1 MNPDKLTIM
10 WNKAVKRQAINALNS
25 STPYLVKRRGDARLL
40 NQKGSRLSR
49 HRTSAATTFSAP
61 YAERERHIN
70 FLRDYDFTY
79 PHAITLS
86 IDELESLLTRWM
98 AATFPAGSI
107 AYPSIANGFY
117 GESTSW
123 AICLNDRAEI
133 DRKHLSQALNEFDAK
148 KEIALDHEWP
158 QSNDRAPAEVSH
170 STASICNKLVEK
182 AILEHITPPFP
193 YGIEKS
199 FSLGDEIVFISPY
212 V

>member
-1 MNPDKLTIM
+1 
-10 WNKAVKRQAINALNS
+10 
-25 STPYLVKRRGDARLL
+25 
-40 NQKGSRLSR
+40 
-49 HRTSAATTFSAP
+49 
-61 YAERERHIN
+61 
-70 FLRDYDFTY
+70 
-79 PHAITLS
+79 
-86 IDELESLLTRWM
+86 M

-123 AICLNDRAEI
+123 AICLNDLAEI
-133 DRKHLSQALNEFDAK
+133 DRKHLSQVLNEFDAK

-158 QSNDRAPAEVSH
+158 QSNDGAPWSLAL
-170 STASICNKLVEK
+170 TASICNKLVEK

-199 FSLGDEIVFISPY
+199 FSLGDEIVFISPD